1 MMQPGVTAPVTV
13 ARIVKPHGLRGE
25 VVLESL
31 TDVEGRLENTPV
43 FLLVV
48 DGAPVRELRVESRRF
63 FGGRHVL
70 RFHGIETLTEAEKI
84 RGLTLAVPESEIG
97 PLPEN
102 HYFIHQLIGMKVL
115 LKNGREL
122 GTVKN
127 VLSTGGV
134 DVLEIGERGEHLV
147 PFVSSICVE
156 VNLEEKRLTID
167 PPEGLLHFNA
177 N

>member
-1 MMQPGVTAPVTV
+1 MEQPGVPPVLV

-31 TDVEGRLENTPV
+31 TDVEGRLETTRA
-43 FLLVV
+43 FLLVK
-48 DGAPVRELRVESRRF
+48 DGIPTRELRVESRRF

-70 RFHGIETLTEAEKI
+70 RFQGIETLTEAEKI
-84 RGLTLAVPESEIG
+84 RGMTLAVPESEIG

-102 HYFIHQLIGMKVL
+102 QYFIHQLIGMKVK
-115 LKNGREL
+115 LKDGREL
-122 GTVKN
+122 GTVRK
-127 VLSTGGV
+127 VIVTGGV
-134 DVLEIGERGEHLV
+134 DVLEIGDRGEHLV
-147 PFVSSICVE
+147 PFASDICVE

-167 PPEGLLHFNA
+167 PPEGLLHFDA